1 MVRLNIS
8 PKYVVQAA
16 RLRFPE
22 LREIVPMALARSANK
37 RLLPDDEDDN
47 DGSSISS
54 KRACSETPAES
65 LTHAITT
72 PNGDWFAGQPFDDHP
87 DPFGCNVGG
96 NVGGSIW
103 PQQDCPEIRV
113 EDPYGALI
121 RDSGLVPDPL
131 RGLDIDMLDR
141 NWSARLGDNMG
152 LDVQDRHGAFDAP
165 HLRDLG
171 QSGQGGAPYPIT
183 DMWLGHQLPGYEQ
196 DSAES
201 QSSSADLELKGTS
214 DILEPLIEPDFDW
227 NAIEMELSGTSPSTN
242 ELRPK
247 IMDKSKKPKS
257 DTDEEQYRSCLDKC
271 QSEPVTSVESND
283 AVTWDTCFGEL
294 TLEATSTFKDD
305 GKTKTQNRMSAQVD
319 LTTLGGVVKL
329 SFADTKKYAGIVAM
343 PALVKLLKQH
353 RVKLVGTLFAAQ
365 LGKNAGTGECHK
377 PEMRVV
383 VYGRIDDQDAV
394 GTCLS
399 DAGMYLQHPKSA
411 EYDPIFPYVNP
422 QYLVRP
428 GGEMPRIDELRI
440 SDDEQGSQVSDRLNE
455 GVKSEL
461 FRILDT
467 INTYEGSYEA
477 CSSPRLASRL
487 KPHQEVALA
496 MMIERESGQIDGLKF
511 PSIWEGLG
519 NHRYRHRITGAID
532 TDPRPMRGGILAD
545 DMGLGKTL
553 SLLSLL
559 CCSLDA
565 IDCLQPSPDS
575 PRATLIITPKTSKLK
590 YFMAYNELGLT
601 HKAIPGWE
609 KQIKTHIKYNR
620 LRYFIYHG
628 ANRGKVKPSLVREYD
643 IVITTYETIRQDWR
657 TKDGLSTETWYR
669 IVLDEAHRIR
679 SRSSQVF
686 KAVSSLKAHIRWCLT
701 GTPIQN
707 SIDDYGALL
716 SFMQMPVLET
726 KSAFDYWI
734 ASPVK
739 RQQLG
744 YIQTLQALVAATAFR
759 RTKKTLDSALQ
770 LPKKVERSE
779 LVHLTA
785 ADQEVYDYFKA
796 KASKTAAELSGEAL
810 NPGKQA
816 GADTTLALIN
826 ILRLICDYGE
836 RLLPKSALEQW
847 RNRDRHADVI
857 TGPCGSVGGYLNEEG
872 FVPDNRSTPTRD
884 KAAGSSAK
892 PGDVY
897 DAIGR
902 ATYSPGEMAMEGC
915 PESSLGLSPKMIAL
929 LKNLETEQRGTP
941 RSGLMPAKSVVFSQ
955 WTKMLDL
962 MAPILHS
969 NNYDFVRLDGGSSLA
984 DRQLVIERFTRDESC
999 TVMLASIGSAGEGID
1014 LTAASSVHIM
1024 EPHWNPML
1032 EAQAVDRVHRIGQSR
1047 EVIVTRYLTVN
1058 SIEDYVRWVQED
1070 KIAIIQQSL
1079 ASVPKSQAELEYR
1092 RWKKLQALL
1101 SNLPTAEAAD

>member
-1 MVRLNIS
+1 
-8 PKYVVQAA
+8 
-16 RLRFPE
+16 
-22 LREIVPMALARSANK
+22 MAFSRSASK

-72 PNGDWFAGQPFDDHP
+72 PNGDWFGEQPFDDHR

-96 NVGGSIW
+96 PIW
-103 PQQDCPEIRV
+103 PQQGCPEIRV
-113 EDPYGALI
+113 ENPYGALI
-121 RDSGLVPDPL
+121 RDSGVVSDPL
-131 RGLDIDMLDR
+131 RGLDIDMSDS
-141 NWSARLGDNMG
+141 NWRARPGNNLG
-152 LDVQDRHGAFDAP
+152 LDVQDRQGALGAP
-165 HLRDLG
+165 KLQDLG
-171 QSGQGGAPYPIT
+171 QSGGAPYPVT
-183 DMWLGHQLPGYEQ
+183 DMWLRHQLPGYEQ
-196 DSAES
+196 DPAES
-201 QSSSADLELKGTS
+201 QSFSADPELTGTS
-214 DILEPLIEPDFDW
+214 NVLDLSIEPDFDW
-227 NAIEMELSGTSPSTN
+227 NAIEMELSGTSPSTD
-242 ELRPK
+242 ELQPK
-247 IMDKSKKPKS
+247 IMNKSKKSTS
-257 DTDEEQYRSCLDKC
+257 DTDEEQYRTYLDKC
-271 QSEPVTSVESND
+271 QSEPVTSVESTN
-283 AVTWDTCFGEL
+283 AATWDTCFGEL
-294 TLEATSTFKDD
+294 IAEATSTFEDD
-305 GKTKTQNRMSAQVD
+305 GKTKSRNRKSARVD
-319 LTTLGGVVKL
+319 LTALGGVVKM
-329 SFADTKKYAGIVAM
+329 SFTDTKKYAGIVAM
-343 PALVKLLKQH
+343 PALVDLQKQH
-353 RVKLVGTLFAAQ
+353 RVKLVGTLFAAP
-365 LGKNAGTGECHK
+365 LGKDAGTEECQK
-377 PEMRVV
+377 PELRVI
-383 VYGRIDDQDAV
+383 VYGSINDKDAV

-399 DAGMYLQHPKSA
+399 DAGMYLQHPTSV
-411 EYDPIFPYVNP
+411 EYDPRLPYVNP

-440 SDDEQGSQVSDRLNE
+440 SDDEQGSQVSERLNE

-467 INTYEGSYEA
+467 VNTYEGSYEA

-519 NHRYRHRITGAID
+519 SHRYRHRVTGAID

-565 IDCLQPSPDS
+565 IECLQPPPDS
-575 PRATLIITPKTSKLK
+575 PRATLIVTPKT
-590 YFMAYNELGLT
+590 T
-601 HKAIPGWE
+601 IPGWE
-609 KQIKTHIKYNR
+609 TQIKTHIKHNQ

-679 SRSSQVF
+679 SRSSLVF
-686 KAVSSLKAHIRWCLT
+686 KAVSSLKAHVRWCLT

-707 SIDDYGALL
+707 SIDDYGILL

-739 RQQLG
+739 RQQPG

-770 LPKKVERSE
+770 LPKKVERNE

-785 ADQEVYDYFKA
+785 ADREVYDYFKA
-796 KASKTAAELSGEAL
+796 KASKTAAELSGEAQD
-810 NPGKQA
+810 PEKQA

-836 RLLPKSALEQW
+836 RLLPKSALELW
-847 RNRDRHADVI
+847 RNRDRHAENVI
-857 TGPCGSVGGYLNEEG
+857 TAPCGSVGCLNEEE
-872 FVPDNRSTPTRD
+872 FVPDNTSTPAHD
-884 KAAGSSAK
+884 KGAGGSVKS
-892 PGDVY
+892 GDVY
-897 DAIGR
+897 DAIEH
-902 ATYSPGEMAMEGC
+902 ATYSPGEMAIEGC
-915 PESSLGLSPKMIAL
+915 PESSLGLSPKMTAL
-929 LKNLETEQRGTP
+929 LKNLEREQRGTS
-941 RSGLMPAKSVVFSQ
+941 RSDFMPAKSVVFSQ

-969 NNYDFVRLDGGSSLA
+969 NKYDFVRLDGGSSLA

-1014 LTAASSVHIM
+1014 LTAANSVHIM

-1079 ASVPKSQAELEYR
+1079 ASVPKSQTELEHR

-1101 SNLPTAEAAD
+1101 SNLPSAEAAD